1 MTYDETVN
9 KIEDA
14 MEKLGEAQPGMAF
27 AITSDWLAA
36 INYNIRAVINPGFPV
51 SINWDP
57 ITDNVLIT
65 KLAPGDNY
73 MAVLERGT
81 AHYAKAA

>member
-9 KIEDA
+9 QIENT
-14 MEKLGEAQPGMAF
+14 MEKLREAEPGMAF
-27 AITSDWLAA
+27 AITSDQLAA
-36 INYNIRAVINPGFPV
+36 INYNIRAVTQPNFPV
-51 SINWDP
+51 VIVWDA
-57 ITDNVLIT
+57 ITSNLLVT
-65 KLAPGDNY
+65 RLAPGDNY